1 MFEEELLDR
10 IYQGVSKRLRAANES
25 RTFYT
30 QSVLVGHNARS
41 NDVFELVEGGSAV
54 ENDSAGGGDAS
65 KKRKNRDDN
74 SSDVTDSSQGVDFGR
89 GLYTDVMIG
98 DNNRNSVNGSAL
110 ADGRNIFNNGEDH
123 EDMVECDTES
133 AFASRDGVE
142 ERDTGLRNHKQDA
155 TKSQGATNGKSQRQD
170 LPPLLLNA
178 SSSSSAPT
186 KQGNKLVRTDPG
198 LARIDAFFLPS
209 VDMMPLQSHISG
221 AVSDLTAYC
230 GVCSTPILTKN
241 RRTVKYGKDLM
252 KSVDNSSQQKEDAVD
267 GADEEVLLVE
277 TISGCECCVN
287 DVDVSGKRI
296 DRSELIKS
304 RMAHLLNSKGDKHGD
319 RDTTSTGRVK
329 MTKFTETKCL
339 YASVQ
344 SLLLE
349 IRNGRHE
356 GLENILK
363 KNSYVGVIDSTYCSV
378 QFGTKLLLLDYS
390 VLSFHLFYQLSIRRF
405 GECTRIILGTAVDVM
420 EYVMTAL
427 DSPLGG
433 WREEHGPKVR
443 TAECVVKILKQ
454 NADMLN
460 EYFKIGVNEDGYLC
474 TIPDLLPGYLPS
486 PLGLPMFLLRLVTE
500 TDWEDEISCFRSI
513 ATELGRFY
521 STLSPQ
527 TDTDMD
533 YSKIE
538 RSADSGGVSTH
549 ADGTAKRDADP
560 DRLPSLLMSAIRVH
574 LVAPKTCAE
583 DSTTIVQI
591 AALEQLYKVFERC

>member
-1 MFEEELLDR
+1 LLYLQTKKEVHFMFEEELLDK

-30 QSVLVGHNARS
+30 QSVLVGHNAPS
-41 NDVFELVEGGSAV
+41 NDVFGYVEGVSAV
-54 ENDSAGGGDAS
+54 DDNCEGGGDAS
-65 KKRKNRDDN
+65 KKRKKREDHNA
-74 SSDVTDSSQGVDFGR
+74 DVTEPSLEID
-89 GLYTDVMIG
+89 LG
-98 DNNRNSVNGSAL
+98 DE
-110 ADGRNIFNNGEDH
+110 EDH
-123 EDMVECDTES
+123 EDIECDLDS
-133 AFASRDGVE
+133 ALANGDGADE
-142 ERDTGLRNHKQDA
+142 RYTATRHHERDVTP
-155 TKSQGATNGKSQRQD
+155 SQGARNRNFQRTD
-170 LPPLLLNA
+170 LPPPMLNTH
-178 SSSSSAPT
+178 SSSSAPP
-186 KQGNKLVRTDPG
+186 KQGSKLVRTDPG

-209 VDMMPLQSHISG
+209 VDSIPVKSH
-221 AVSDLTAYC
+221 VSNLINLTTAYC
-230 GVCSTPILTKN
+230 GVCSTPGVTKSKAVVKG
-241 RRTVKYGKDLM
+241 RRDLM
-252 KSVDNSSQQKEDAVD
+252 QSAVD
-267 GADEEVLLVE
+267 GVDEEVILVD
-277 TISGCECCVN
+277 TILGCQCCN
-287 DVDVSGKRI
+287 NGSDVGGKRKN
-296 DRSELIKS
+296 RSELINS
-304 RMAHLLNSKGDKHGD
+304 NMAQLLNSKDDKYD
-319 RDTTSTGRVK
+319 DKDATSSGRPK

-349 IRNGRHE
+349 ICNDRHE

-405 GECTRIILGTAVDVM
+405 AECSRIILGTPVDIK

-427 DSPLGG
+427 DSPEGG
-433 WREEHGPKVR
+433 WREELGPKVR

-454 NADMLN
+454 NCDMLD

-486 PLGLPMFLLRLVTE
+486 PLGLPLFLLRLVTE

-521 STLSPQ
+521 SALH
-527 TDTDMD
+527 TDTDC
-533 YSKIE
+533 SGVE
-538 RSADSGGVSTH
+538 RSAESGVVSTQ
-549 ADGTAKRDADP
+549 ADGTTASVTSAKRNADH
-560 DRLPSLLMSAIRVH
+560 DTLPSLLLSAIRVH
-574 LVAPKTCAE
+574 LIAPKVCAE